1 MKVKVL
7 FFASFREIVG
17 SSSLELTIDDGST
30 TVKLFSALC
39 EMHPQ
44 LSLGADQVSIAV
56 NKAYISGLGISLH
69 NNRILSHVLTQP
81 RIHSLITHILLHT
94 VYI

>member
-17 SSSLELTIDDGST
+17 SSLLELTIDEGST
-30 TVKLFSALC
+30 TVNLFSILC
-39 EMHPQ
+39 EMHPP

-56 NKAYISGLGISLH
+56 NKAYTSGPVVLKESDEVAFLPPISGG
-69 NNRILSHVLTQP
+69 
-81 RIHSLITHILLHT
+81 
-94 VYI
+94 

>member
-7 FFASFREIVG
+7 LFASFREIVG
-17 SSSLELTIDDGST
+17 FSLLELTIDEGST
-30 TVKLFSALC
+30 TVNLFSILC

-56 NKAYISGLGISLH
+56 NKAYTSG
-69 NNRILSHVLTQP
+69 
-81 RIHSLITHILLHT
+81 
-94 VYI
+94 